1 MNTEQEQ
8 LTTLKLVREYLPLFI
23 AIVGAAVTWGVFT
36 TRLAG
41 AEAKISEIQTKQT
54 KIDDMLTE
62 LRVSVGSIEKSVS
75 FIEKQF
81 K

>member
-1 MNTEQEQ
+1 MSEAQKQNSME
-8 LTTLKLVREYLPLFI
+8 LIRNYLPLVI
-23 AIVGAAVTWGVFT
+23 AIIGAAVTWGVFT

-41 AEAKISEIQTKQT
+41 AEEKIAAIQVKQS
-54 KIDDMLTE
+54 KLDDTLTD

>member
-1 MNTEQEQ
+1 MEQNQE
-8 LTTLKLVREYLPLFI
+8 LSLKIIREYLPLFI
-23 AIVGAAVTWGVFT
+23 AVVGAAITWGVFT

-62 LRVSVGSIEKSVS
+62 LRVSVGTIEKSVS